1 MITNKGNEMGEA
13 KMRGDFAKRQQEA
26 IAAEKE
32 RKTRMEVHRPKPMQK
47 KITAIAVMLAMASA
61 SNYR

>member
-1 MITNKGNEMGEA
+1 MGEA

-32 RKTRMEVHRPKPMQK
+32 RQVRMEVHKPKPMQK
-47 KITAIAVMLAMASA
+47 KLTALAVMAALAAGSG
-61 SNYR
+61 YR